1 VNSPTPT
8 RGQRPNC
15 GLDHSSPGE
24 TAPADAL
31 TESTT
36 EAPPPSEHGSRK
48 GLTRFDAVTS
58 GDVPPDT
65 HTSSLQVARAGQ
77 ADDGRGSNAKDPS
90 EQPGTSAPELLP
102 DREANVNRIRKAG
115 HWASA

>member
-1 VNSPTPT
+1 MNSRRRPE
-8 RGQRPNC
+8 GQRPIC
-15 GLDHSSPGE
+15 GLDHSSPDE
-24 TAPADAL
+24 TAPADE
-31 TESTT
+31 TRKTSSDRST
-36 EAPPPSEHGSRK
+36 AA
-48 GLTRFDAVTS
+48 FDARVREDSRASTPAAV

-102 DREANVNRIRKAG
+102 DREANVNGIAEGKALG
-115 HWASA
+115 P

>member
-1 VNSPTPT
+1 MKDSRASTPAT
-8 RGQRPNC
+8 
-15 GLDHSSPGE
+15 
-24 TAPADAL
+24 
-31 TESTT
+31 
-36 EAPPPSEHGSRK
+36 
-48 GLTRFDAVTS
+48 V

-102 DREANVNRIRKAG
+102 DREANVNGIAEGKALG
-115 HWASA
+115 P

>member
-1 VNSPTPT
+1 MMSP
-8 RGQRPNC
+8 
-15 GLDHSSPGE
+15 
-24 TAPADAL
+24 A
-31 TESTT
+31 

-102 DREANVNRIRKAG
+102 DREANVNVIAEGKALG
-115 HWASA
+115 PRAAP